1 MINTNAMT
9 MTKAN
14 TFKEHLQKFDIFY
27 QSDGETYPDQQN
39 DKGNDKD
46 KYIMRTPSK
55 SDSIEPEGQSLCA
68 DNKD

>member
-1 MINTNAMT
+1 

-27 QSDGETYPDQQN
+27 QSDEETYPDQQN
-39 DKGNDKD
+39 Y